1 MSAGL
6 YHPDEFK
13 DNCGFGLI
21 SHMQGEASHH
31 LLLTAIEAL
40 TCMTH
45 RGGINADGKTG
56 DGCGLLIQKPDLFLR
71 AKAKEHFA
79 VDLPQQYAVGMVFLN
94 QDPSRAAVARENM
107 NREILAAGLQ
117 LIGWRTVPVDS
128 SVLGRLALERLPQI
142 EQVFIGGEGLDDQA
156 FAIKLFVA
164 RRRSSVANA
173 ADTDHYICSFS
184 SKTIIYKG
192 LMMPA
197 DLQQF
202 YPDLGDERLQTAI
215 CVFHQRFSTNT
226 LPKWPLAQPFRF
238 LAHNGEI
245 NTITGN
251 RNWAQARRSKFAN
264 ELIGDLDELGP
275 LVNRVGSDSSSM
287 DNMLELMVTGGM
299 DLFRGLRMIIPPA
312 WQNVESMDADL
323 RAFYE
328 FNSLNMEPWDGPA
341 GVVLTDGR
349 YAVCLLDRNG
359 LRPARWVTTRNG
371 YITLAS
377 EVGVWNYQPEDV
389 IAKGRV
395 GPGQI
400 LAIDTET
407 GQVLQSDDIDNRLK
421 SRHPYKQWLRQ
432 SALRI
437 QASLDEDNG
446 AASYDADQL
455 KQYMK
460 MFQVT
465 FEERDQVL
473 RPLAEQGQEA
483 VGSMGDDTP
492 MPSTCN

>member
-1 MSAGL
+1 MKAGL
-6 YHPDEFK
+6 YHPDQFK

-21 SHMQGEASHH
+21 AHMQGEASHH
-31 LLLTAIEAL
+31 LLKTAIEAL

-71 AKAKEHFA
+71 AIAREQFGRE
-79 VDLPQQYAVGMVFLN
+79 LPQQYAVGMVFFN
-94 QDPSRAAVARENM
+94 QDPAKAEAARANM
-107 NREILAAGLQ
+107 NREIEAAGLQ
-117 LIGWRTVPVDS
+117 LIGWRKVPVDT

-142 EQVFIGGEGLDDQA
+142 EQVFIGGEGLDDQQ
-156 FAIKLFVA
+156 FAIKLFSA

-184 SKTIIYKG
+184 PKTIIYKG

-251 RNWAQARRSKFAN
+251 RNWAVARRLKFAN
-264 ELIGDLDELGP
+264 ELIPDLEELGP

-287 DNMLELMVTGGM
+287 DNMLELMVTGGI
-299 DLFRGLRMIIPPA
+299 DLFRGVRMIIPPA
-312 WQNVESMDADL
+312 WQNMETMDADL

-328 FNSLNMEPWDGPA
+328 YNSMHMEPWDGPA

-349 YAVCLLDRNG
+349 HAVCLLDRNG
-359 LRPARWVTTRNG
+359 LRPARWVTTKNG

-377 EVGVWNYQPEDV
+377 EIGVWDYKPEDV
-389 IAKGRV
+389 IARAV
-395 GPGQI
+395 SVR
-400 LAIDTET
+400 AR
-407 GQVLQSDDIDNRLK
+407 S
-421 SRHPYKQWLRQ
+421 SRWTP
-432 SALRI
+432 
-437 QASLDEDNG
+437 
-446 AASYDADQL
+446 
-455 KQYMK
+455 
-460 MFQVT
+460 
-465 FEERDQVL
+465 
-473 RPLAEQGQEA
+473 RPARCW
-483 VGSMGDDTP
+483 TP
-492 MPSTCN
+492 TPSTTA